1 MINIWAIL
9 VITVIYFILG
19 ALWYSPLLFGKIW
32 AKAMNYNIDELEM
45 KPINFIGAAIAA
57 FVATFFLA
65 LLLEIIGTYNIFI
78 GILVALIIGIGF
90 VLTIGIYDVLYENK
104 NIKVYL
110 IDAGYH
116 IVALIIAGLILGLWQ
131 I

>member
-32 AKAMNYNIDELEM
+32 AKVMNYNLDELEM
-45 KPINFIGAAIAA
+45 KPINFIGASIAA

-65 LLLEIIGTYNIFI
+65 LLLEIIGTYNVFT
-78 GILVALIIGIGF
+78 GILVALIVGIGF

-104 NIKVYL
+104 NIKAHL

>member
-1 MINIWAIL
+1 M
-9 VITVIYFILG
+9 
-19 ALWYSPLLFGKIW
+19 
-32 AKAMNYNIDELEM
+32 
-45 KPINFIGAAIAA
+45 AA
-57 FVATFFLA
+57 FVARFFLA

-78 GILVALIIGIGF
+78 GILVALVVGIGF
-90 VLTIGIYDVLYENK
+90 VLTIGFYDVSYENK

-116 IVALIIAGLILGLWQ
+116 IVALIIAGLILGFWQ

>member
-1 MINIWAIL
+1 MINLWAIL

-65 LLLEIIGTYNIFI
+65 LLLEIIGTYNIVT

-104 NIKVYL
+104 NIKVYV

-116 IVALIIAGLILGLWQ
+116 IVALIIAGLILGFWQ